1 MLVKLN
7 LDSEIAKIILKQ
19 LSDNNAKL
27 VLFNSFFCLDKYY
40 TLVGNPDIVQERLKI
55 TKYEF
60 ELGIR
65 ILKKLGVVRKRSK
78 TEYMFNPSLFSI
90 DNSLIDII
98 NNIWSNQTTPGRRL

>member
-7 LDSEIAKIILKQ
+7 LDSDIAKIILKQ
-19 LSDNNAKL
+19 LADNNAKL
-27 VLFNSFFCLDKYY
+27 VLFNSLFCLDKYY
-40 TLVGNPDIVQERLKI
+40 TLVGNPDVVQTRLQI

-78 TEYMFNPSLFSI
+78 TEYMFNPSLFYI
-90 DNSLIDII
+90 NNNLLDII
-98 NNIWSNQTTPGRRL
+98 NNIWNNQTTSGRRK